1 MNIPLL
7 SVDMNKVITKLANNK
22 LCTTEG
28 DPLPA
33 FQFLQL
39 PQSETNQ
46 KVNSILR
53 GLSEWWKIAGDRK
66 RATMR
71 ASYILRT
78 SIAKM
83 YASKFKLDTIA
94 AVYKSGGEDLGRP
107 IGKRAKSV
115 VGNDEDRVPKGAKAK
130 LQGILYTRYHEI
142 PTTVENMLRS
152 SWKPE
157 YIARLEKSKHSEEFI
172 RYLNKESGSIIRDP
186 IQQLGIRLRNTI
198 SSQGAPC
205 IVCGSTEDVHM
216 HHVTP
221 VKNIKAKNARDKYK
235 IAINTPQI
243 PLCRRHHL
251 QVHQNDWRNNPVNY
265 DRFINETK

>member
-7 SVDMNKVITKLANNK
+7 SVNMNKVITKLASNK
-22 LCTTEG
+22 LCTMEG

-46 KVNSILR
+46 KINSILR

-83 YASKFKLDTIA
+83 YASKFKLETVA
-94 AVYKSGGEDLGRP
+94 AVYKIGGEDLRCP
-107 IGKRAKSV
+107 IGKRIKSV
-115 VGNDEDRVPKGAKAK
+115 VGNDEDKVPKGAKAK

-142 PTTVENMLRS
+142 PTTVENMLKS
-152 SWKPE
+152 SWKP
-157 YIARLEKSKHSEEFI
+157 
-172 RYLNKESGSIIRDP
+172 
-186 IQQLGIRLRNTI
+186 
-198 SSQGAPC
+198 
-205 IVCGSTEDVHM
+205 
-216 HHVTP
+216 
-221 VKNIKAKNARDKYK
+221 
-235 IAINTPQI
+235 
-243 PLCRRHHL
+243 
-251 QVHQNDWRNNPVNY
+251 
-265 DRFINETK
+265 